1 MECSSTLFSRF
12 PKQLLLNLV
21 RKSGLL
27 FTLQR
32 DLHLE
37 TPDGEVSASIFFLIG
52 SCPGKDREFGHT
64 SHLHSSR
71 YKSTG
76 LNHRV
81 GRDLSIYPASLAS
94 FLFFSNQQQ
103 QGPCCSI
110 LSRQLGAIR
119 SLQTSFLSLTPCQNF
134 TIIPRRLY
142 LNVTIELDNDM
153 ARCHRGEKKSRHSF
167 FFFYFI
173 FLFFILIISFPP
185 PATGKFKRRI
195 YAHTTMDRAS
205 DCD

>member
-1 MECSSTLFSRF
+1 MDHRHPSRSLV
-12 PKQLLLNLV
+12 LLLFQQLACV
-21 RKSGLL
+21 
-27 FTLQR
+27 
-32 DLHLE
+32 
-37 TPDGEVSASIFFLIG
+37 
-52 SCPGKDREFGHT
+52 
-64 SHLHSSR
+64 
-71 YKSTG
+71 Y
-76 LNHRV
+76 
-81 GRDLSIYPASLAS
+81 LSIYYPASLAS
-94 FLFFSNQQQ
+94 FLLISNQQQ